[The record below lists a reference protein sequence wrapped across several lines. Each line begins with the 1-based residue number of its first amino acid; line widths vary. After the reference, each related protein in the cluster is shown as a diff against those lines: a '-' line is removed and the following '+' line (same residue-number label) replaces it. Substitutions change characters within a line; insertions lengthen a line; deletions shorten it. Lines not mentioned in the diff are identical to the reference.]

1 MKDKEEDEEEGGV
14 GEADTSVMSSGSGL
28 VDLGSGVLISQEI
41 LSQMSETSISTQD
54 NTSAIMDTD
63 LTSANTD
70 TESVTEPTKS
80 TADPAVVSTEVVPSS
95 IPNTKVPPPPPAA
108 SSKEKPTFWKSGA
121 YVTPPSTEVVSNSQ
135 QKNPTKRL
143 QASTTGNSDEDETP
157 ADIEGEE
164 SDQENVPPVQARTVA
179 SVLAHKGITK
189 KPGMGIK
196 TVAKNTAGF
205 GKASK
210 AKKLIA
216 SGNKVKAVS
225 GANKNGA
232 SVTHPS
238 TEVVAN
244 SLQQKPTKKPQVSMT
259 TLLSGETPDGE
270 KLPIAKKTIGS
281 GKAGKAK
288 MVAPKVSRKPSG
300 NKSKG
305 VAGGNKK
312 GHWIGGPRR
321 TAEAVTKKVTTKKK
335 AIASSSKG
343 SLKQEMLKLQDTRDD
358 GTWVECCKPEC
369 SKWRLLEDVKD
380 PSGLAT
386 DTILLCF

>member
-1 MKDKEEDEEEGGV
+1 MKDTEDEEEEGEV

-41 LSQMSETSISTQD
+41 LSQMSETSTSTQD
-54 NTSAIMDTD
+54 NTSSIMDKD

-95 IPNTKVPPPPPAA
+95 IPNTKVPPPPAA

-121 YVTPPSTEVVSNSQ
+121 YVAPPSTEVVSNSQ

-157 ADIEGEE
+157 VDIEGQE

-189 KPGMGIK
+189 KAGMAIK

-210 AKKLIA
+210 ANKLIA
-216 SGNKVKAVS
+216 PGNKVKAVA

-244 SLQQKPTKKPQVSMT
+244 SPQQKPTKKPQVSMT
-259 TLLSGETPDGE
+259 SNSQQETPDGE

-281 GKAGKAK
+281 GKAGKAN
-288 MVAPKVSRKPSG
+288 APKVSRKPSG
-300 NKSKG
+300 NKAKA

-358 GTWVECCKPEC
+358 GTWVECCHPEC

-386 DTILLCF
+386 DTILLFF